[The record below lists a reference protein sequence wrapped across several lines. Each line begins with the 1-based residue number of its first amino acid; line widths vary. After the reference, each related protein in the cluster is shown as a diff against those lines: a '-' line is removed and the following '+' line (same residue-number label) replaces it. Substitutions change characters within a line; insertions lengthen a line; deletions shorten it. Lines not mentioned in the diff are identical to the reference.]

1 MRLFGYARVSTSQQS
16 LDIQLKAL
24 KSAGVKASRI
34 FSDKGTGSNAARHG
48 LNLLRLKVEDGD
60 VILVK
65 KLDRL
70 GRDTGDMINLI
81 KEFDEQGVAVTF
93 LDDGISTKGE
103 MGKMVVTILSAVA
116 QAERHRIME
125 RTNEGRQEAKLKG
138 VRFGRK
144 RTVDRDKVLSMY
156 RQDIG
161 ATAIANQL
169 KIARSTVYKIIDDME
184 KDFSRGESFNHGPIL
199 RQEDE

>member
-1 MRLFGYARVSTSQQS
+1 
-16 LDIQLKAL
+16 
-24 KSAGVKASRI
+24 
-34 FSDKGTGSNAARHG
+34 
-48 LNLLRLKVEDGD
+48 
-60 VILVK
+60 
-65 KLDRL
+65 
-70 GRDTGDMINLI
+70 
-81 KEFDEQGVAVTF
+81 
-93 LDDGISTKGE
+93 
-103 MGKMVVTILSAVA
+103 
-116 QAERHRIME
+116 ME

-184 KDFSRGESFNHGPIL
+184 KDLSRDESFNH
-199 RQEDE
+199 